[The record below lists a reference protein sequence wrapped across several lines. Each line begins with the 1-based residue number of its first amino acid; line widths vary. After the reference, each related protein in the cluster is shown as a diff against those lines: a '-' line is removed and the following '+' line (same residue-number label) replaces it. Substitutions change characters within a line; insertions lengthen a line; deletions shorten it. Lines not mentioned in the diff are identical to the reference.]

1 MAKVWGELLKEA
13 VEFLSTM
20 SGFREQIRQTSVH
33 TDTGMADPTFW
44 QENRVADFPS
54 SIPIF
59 FPKGLLLR
67 PLS

>member
-1 MAKVWGELLKEA
+1 M
-13 VEFLSTM
+13 EFLSAM

-44 QENRVADFPS
+44 QENRVDDFPS

-59 FPKGLLLR
+59 LF
-67 PLS
+67 